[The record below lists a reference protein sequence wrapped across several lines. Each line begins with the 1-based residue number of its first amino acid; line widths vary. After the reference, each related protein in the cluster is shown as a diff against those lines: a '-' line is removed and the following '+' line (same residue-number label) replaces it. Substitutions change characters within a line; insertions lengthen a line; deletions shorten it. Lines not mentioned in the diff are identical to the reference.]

1 MYEIRTFSIINIM
14 GNAESAP
21 QRPRRT
27 NPNIDNSIQQNQRQV
42 RNISLPNNQYNN
54 LNQQQLQ
61 NNSRINAVNLTEQM
75 KLQQQQLDA
84 QHQHQLKLEQ
94 LMEQQQKQNERIQ
107 TFIEQQTANQTALVS
122 QQSDIQE
129 PEHQDKINKLNSF
142 TPYEIL
148 GVSEYSTLEEIKAS
162 YKKKVLKYHPDRGG
176 DPDVF
181 GIIEKSYKQLTQ
193 QKQKDNYYEN
203 KINQDVRNVE
213 YEDTINKGMQNKY
226 VDKDNFNINKFN
238 KIFTENKIEDV
249 NDDGYGHIM
258 SNDTSNIEKDKTQQ
272 SRTGFNLDSFNQEF
286 SNSKQQNQTQDIIE
300 YKEPEALMSNN
311 LGYSDLGGDK
321 LDDYSNSANASMQYT
336 DYKKAHITETT
347 LIDPSKVKYKQ
358 FNNVN
363 DLKRARSQVKHSM
376 TPEEARYQEMKQ
388 NEEKKREQMRQTR
401 LKDYDYRVE
410 TQFKKINHN
419 MIGN

>member
-1 MYEIRTFSIINIM
+1 M
-14 GNAESAP
+14 GNAESVP
-21 QRPRRT
+21 NRPRRP
-27 NPNIDNSIQQNQRQV
+27 NPHAAPRERVPQ
-42 RNISLPNNQYNN
+42 QYNN
-54 LNQQQLQ
+54 LNQQMLQ
-61 NNSRINAVNLTEQM
+61 NNSKLNAINLTEQM
-75 KLQQQQLDA
+75 KRQQQQLDA

-94 LMEQQQKQNERIQ
+94 LVEQQQKQNERIQ

-122 QQSDIQE
+122 QTPPQ
-129 PEHQDKINKLNSF
+129 QDKLNKLNSY

-148 GVSEYSTLEEIKAS
+148 GVSEFSSLEEIKSS

-181 GIIEKSYKQLTQ
+181 GIIEKSYKQLIQ

-213 YEDTINKGMQNKY
+213 YEDTINKGMQNKHI
-226 VDKDNFNINKFN
+226 DKDSFNINKFN
-238 KIFTENKIEDV
+238 KVFTENKLDDV
-249 NDDGYGHIM
+249 NEDGYGHIM

-272 SRTGFNLDSFNQEF
+272 PRSNFSINSFNQDF
-286 SNSKQQNQTQDIIE
+286 SNNKRQGQSNDIIE

-358 FNNVN
+358 YNNVN
-363 DLKRARSQVKHSM
+363 DLKMARSRVRHTM
-376 TPEEARYQEMKQ
+376 TPEETRYQEMKQ
-388 NEEKKREQMRQTR
+388 NEEKQREQMRQTR
-401 LKDYDYRVE
+401 LRDYDYKVE
-410 TQFKKINHN
+410 TQFNKLNHN

>member
-1 MYEIRTFSIINIM
+1 M
-14 GNAESAP
+14 GNAESVP
-21 QRPRRT
+21 NRPRRP
-27 NPNIDNSIQQNQRQV
+27 NPHAAPKERVPQ
-42 RNISLPNNQYNN
+42 QYNN
-54 LNQQQLQ
+54 LNQQMLQ
-61 NNSRINAVNLTEQM
+61 NNSKLNAINLTEQM
-75 KLQQQQLDA
+75 KRQQQQLDA

-94 LMEQQQKQNERIQ
+94 LVEQQQKQNERIQ

-122 QQSDIQE
+122 QTPPQ
-129 PEHQDKINKLNSF
+129 QDKLNKLNSY

-148 GVSEYSTLEEIKAS
+148 GVSEFSSLEEIKSS

-181 GIIEKSYKQLTQ
+181 GIIEKSYKQLVQ

-213 YEDTINKGMQNKY
+213 YEDTINKGMQNKHI
-226 VDKDNFNINKFN
+226 DKDSFNINKFN
-238 KIFTENKIEDV
+238 KVFTENKLDDV
-249 NDDGYGHIM
+249 NEDGYGHIM

-272 SRTGFNLDSFNQEF
+272 PRSNFSINSFNQDF
-286 SNSKQQNQTQDIIE
+286 SNNKRQGQSNDIIE

-358 FNNVN
+358 YNNVN
-363 DLKRARSQVKHSM
+363 DLKMARSRVRHTM
-376 TPEEARYQEMKQ
+376 TPEETRYQEMKQ
-388 NEEKKREQMRQTR
+388 NEEKQREQMRQTR
-401 LKDYDYRVE
+401 LRDYDYKVE
-410 TQFKKINHN
+410 TQFNKLNHN